1 MFLFSWNFVLVF
13 HRQQFSADFVPLC
26 VCLSL
31 HLLPMHFRCI
41 IRLIRITVKL
51 YFSHNLQR
59 KNTRKKKQKLQL
71 HSFTHTDTQR
81 IKQENNAYTHKMS
94 THTERKTKYWK
105 WIHKMV
111 FVTVSA
117 RCTVHLWRMK
127 SNVTTTIE
135 NYICQHPNMAVKQ
148 CSFFSSYV
156 LTIDSLSTADATIN
170 EWIHSRF
177 FPLKISRRK
186 KKLYGKKWEIKNNVG
201 RMTPSNGFK
210 WKI

>member
-1 MFLFSWNFVLVF
+1 
-13 HRQQFSADFVPLC
+13 
-26 VCLSL
+26 
-31 HLLPMHFRCI
+31 
-41 IRLIRITVKL
+41 
-51 YFSHNLQR
+51 
-59 KNTRKKKQKLQL
+59 
-71 HSFTHTDTQR
+71 
-81 IKQENNAYTHKMS
+81 MS

-186 KKLYGKKWEIKNNVG
+186 KKLYGKKWEIKKQCWPYDTVQRIQMKNINELRINKKKMRTFSCCQQLTWNVEISG
-201 RMTPSNGFK
+201 EIVPISVGTKNLDRC
-210 WKI
+210 